1 MAGKTILIVDDDED
15 ITEVITLYLE
25 KEGYV

>member
-1 MAGKTILIVDDDED
+1 VAGKTILIVDDDED